1 MSPKFLGGPK
11 PDLKGRDRRTVLA
24 EWLTS
29 PDNPYFAPS
38 LANRVWAH
46 FFGTGIVNPID
57 DLRVSNPASNP
68 ELMQALGRKLIAYNY
83 DFKQLVRNICNSHAY
98 QRSGERNSSN
108 EHDERNFAHAR
119 ARRIQAEMLLDCIT
133 EVTETKNKF
142 PGLPLGAKA
151 VQIADGAASTYFL
164 TTFGRSPRETVCA
177 AEVRMEPT
185 LSQALHLINGDTIR
199 DKISSGGVIRR
210 MLDAKRRPRK
220 SSRRS
225 TFAHLRGN
233 PQPTRRSDC

>member
-1 MSPKFLGGPK
+1 
-11 PDLKGRDRRTVLA
+11 
-24 EWLTS
+24 
-29 PDNPYFAPS
+29 
-38 LANRVWAH
+38 
-46 FFGTGIVNPID
+46 
-57 DLRVSNPASNP
+57 
-68 ELMQALGRKLIAYNY
+68 MQALGRKLIAYNY
-83 DFKQLVRNICNSHAY
+83 DFKQLVRDICNSHAY

-210 MLDAKRRPRK
+210 MLDAKRGPRK

-225 TFAHLRGN
+225 TFAHSREPAADETERLLKLIAADKN
-233 PQPTRRSDC
+233 PQAALEDIFWALLNSREFAFNH